1 MCVSVDAYYE
11 LEKGESPQ
19 DFELLCDCGGK
30 LEYDP
35 NKKSGPTL
43 IIQTKLSAYFYM
55 KIDV

>member
-1 MCVSVDAYYE
+1 VDAYYE